1 VPNDLDPF
9 FEIKCN
15 FTGNAVSVDFRN
27 QFCECA
33 DGWTGEYCDI
43 LEETNSTEVNVTEY
57 VDVPDHA
64 EDNGTIPIEETGN
77 GTVFFAAGVASRS
90 PQSQTGPVRT

>member
-1 VPNDLDPF
+1 
-9 FEIKCN
+9 
-15 FTGNAVSVDFRN
+15 
-27 QFCECA
+27 
-33 DGWTGEYCDI
+33 
-43 LEETNSTEVNVTEY
+43 
-57 VDVPDHA
+57 VPDHA